1 MPGKSQNR
9 GRLTAYCHPPTAYSR
24 RSGERRGSPVIL
36 ASRARVPAR
45 RGRVNP
51 AARAH
56 VQCLRPAGGVKVSG
70 PRDLRAHP
78 RRVAAK
84 GSEDEKTMGVWARL
98 KRSLRAV
105 FGGIIEKTEDP
116 ELILQQTIRDMR
128 DRVPELNNSVAQV
141 MATEKLLAKNKERL
155 ETQVVDLDSK
165 IRASGKMGRDDI
177 ATAYIGQVQQGQL
190 NLQKASQ
197 QLEHA
202 NLASK
207 QALKARDNYVLQ
219 MQRRTAEA
227 MQLINQSKQ
236 AKLQEQLAQTME
248 SFELGDDASTSN
260 EMRDKI
266 DRRAAAAEA
275 KMQLGAASVD
285 TQMQDIE
292 REAMDMQLQDK
303 LLAYKRDMGLL
314 GTGTSAP
321 APQALPAEG
330 ETTSGGQNGTGGGH
344 VS

>member
-1 MPGKSQNR
+1 
-9 GRLTAYCHPPTAYSR
+9 
-24 RSGERRGSPVIL
+24 
-36 ASRARVPAR
+36 
-45 RGRVNP
+45 
-51 AARAH
+51 
-56 VQCLRPAGGVKVSG
+56 
-70 PRDLRAHP
+70 
-78 RRVAAK
+78 
-84 GSEDEKTMGVWARL
+84 MGVWTRM
-98 KRSLRAV
+98 KRSMRAL

-141 MATEKLLAKNKERL
+141 MATEKLLVKNKERL
-155 ETQVVDLDSK
+155 EGQVVDLDSK
-165 IRASGKMGRDDI
+165 IRASVKMGRDDI
-177 ATAYIGQVQQGQL
+177 ATAYIGQLQQAQL
-190 NLQKASQ
+190 DLQKTTQ
-197 QLEHA
+197 QLDHA
-202 NLASK
+202 TGASK

-248 SFELGDDASTSN
+248 SFQLGDDASTFN

-275 KMQLGAASVD
+275 KMQLGAANVD

-292 REAMDMQLQDK
+292 REALDMQLQDK

-314 GTGTSAP
+314 GAGGGSS
-321 APQALPAEG
+321 PQALPAEG
-330 ETTSGGQNGTGGGH
+330 ETTTGQNGTGGSRH
-344 VS
+344 

>member
-1 MPGKSQNR
+1 MG
-9 GRLTAYCHPPTAYSR
+9 LLSR
-24 RSGERRGSPVIL
+24 I
-36 ASRARVPAR
+36 
-45 RGRVNP
+45 
-51 AARAH
+51 
-56 VQCLRPAGGVKVSG
+56 
-70 PRDLRAHP
+70 
-78 RRVAAK
+78 
-84 GSEDEKTMGVWARL
+84 
-98 KRSLRAV
+98 KRSMRAL
-105 FGGIIEKTEDP
+105 FGGIIESTENP

-165 IRASGKMGRDDI
+165 IKASVKLGRDDI
-177 ATAYIGQVQQGQL
+177 ATAYIGQLGQAQMD
-190 NLQKASQ
+190 LQKTGQ

-202 NLASK
+202 TLASQ

-236 AKLQEQLAQTME
+236 ARLQEQLAATME
-248 SFELGDDASTSN
+248 SFQIGDDASTFN

-275 KMQLGAASVD
+275 KLQLGSASVD
-285 TQMQDIE
+285 NQMQDIE

-303 LLAYKRDMGLL
+303 LLAYKREMGLL
-314 GTGTSAP
+314 PAASGGS

-330 ETTSGGQNGTGGGH
+330 ETGASRN
-344 VS
+344 

>member
-1 MPGKSQNR
+1 MG
-9 GRLTAYCHPPTAYSR
+9 LLSR
-24 RSGERRGSPVIL
+24 I
-36 ASRARVPAR
+36 
-45 RGRVNP
+45 
-51 AARAH
+51 
-56 VQCLRPAGGVKVSG
+56 
-70 PRDLRAHP
+70 
-78 RRVAAK
+78 
-84 GSEDEKTMGVWARL
+84 
-98 KRSLRAV
+98 KRSVRAL
-105 FGGIIEKTEDP
+105 FGGIIESTENS

-165 IRASGKMGRDDI
+165 IKASVKLGRDDI
-177 ATAYIGQVQQGQL
+177 ATAYIGQLGQAQMD
-190 NLQKASQ
+190 LQKTSQ

-202 NLASK
+202 TLASA

-236 AKLQEQLAQTME
+236 AKLQEQLAATME
-248 SFELGDDASTSN
+248 SFQIGDDASTFN

-275 KMQLGAASVD
+275 KLQLGSASVD
-285 TQMQDIE
+285 NQMQDIE

-303 LLAYKRDMGLL
+303 LLAYKREMGLL
-314 GTGTSAP
+314 PAASDGS

-330 ETTSGGQNGTGGGH
+330 ESGASRN
-344 VS
+344 